1 MSDAGLYGTVY
12 EQLRTYADQ
21 LDQALIALRNPAT
34 DVARQARLDLAGLL
48 RALADRTS
56 TNPATRFVAVI
67 LRQELPVMAG
77 QGLTLCESLASAL
90 EHHTPTPAELSHLE
104 QIAIALD
111 RECATSL
118 ARINGRS

>member
-1 MSDAGLYGTVY
+1 
-12 EQLRTYADQ
+12 
-21 LDQALIALRNPAT
+21 
-34 DVARQARLDLAGLL
+34 
-48 RALADRTS
+48 
-56 TNPATRFVAVI
+56 
-67 LRQELPVMAG
+67 MAG